1 MLHAGRVEEVP
12 ERDGKEALMKEPWM
26 RENWGTEELHCSG
39 KRGKPTFILAE
50 NKNFVSRSFSTPD
63 FKLYSG
69 SEEASPYVSLE
80 KLLDQDEDNPHT
92 SPSNSSSSPSSSSP
106 SSSQDLVGG
115 NPLFRRPPRAAALKR
130 GVQAARPSI
139 ALVNR
144 SPAQEDGKAVNCESV
159 GGSSGNDEDLDGI
172 GKTNKESESSRV
184 PGSRRVPDGSY
195 MRRQTEEVQVNRQ
208 PVGFDA
214 RLAAAVASRALGQ
227 QEETFGGSDSDSE
240 SSSSSSSE
248 SADF

>member
-1 MLHAGRVEEVP
+1 LGVMSRSCREGGRSPRSPREGRKGSTD
-12 ERDGKEALMKEPWM
+12 ERALDE
-26 RENWGTEELHCSG
+26 EELGDRRAS
-39 KRGKPTFILAE
+39 LL
-50 NKNFVSRSFSTPD
+50 RSFSTPD
-63 FKLYSG
+63 IKLYSG

-80 KLLDQDEDNPHT
+80 KLLDRDEDHPHT
-92 SPSNSSSSPSSSSP
+92 SPSSSSSSHCSSPTSSSP

-130 GVQAARPSI
+130 GVQAARPSR
-139 ALVNR
+139 N
-144 SPAQEDGKAVNCESV
+144 PAQEVNCDSV
-159 GGSSGNDEDLDGI
+159 GSSSRNDAKIDCI
-172 GKTNKESESSRV
+172 GKPNEELV
-184 PGSRRVPDGSY
+184 GSRRVPDGSY

-214 RLAAAVASRALGQ
+214 TLAAAVASRALAGQ
-227 QEETFGGSDSDSE
+227 QEETFGGGSDLESD

>member
-92 SPSNSSSSPSSSSP
+92 SPSSSSSSPSSSSP

-139 ALVNR
+139 ALSSR
-144 SPAQEDGKAVNCESV
+144 SPAQEDGKAVNGESV
-159 GGSSGNDEDLDGI
+159 GGSSRNDADMDGI
-172 GKTNKESESSRV
+172 GKTNKESDSS
-184 PGSRRVPDGSY
+184 RVPDGSY

-227 QEETFGGSDSDSE
+227 QEETFGGSDSDSD